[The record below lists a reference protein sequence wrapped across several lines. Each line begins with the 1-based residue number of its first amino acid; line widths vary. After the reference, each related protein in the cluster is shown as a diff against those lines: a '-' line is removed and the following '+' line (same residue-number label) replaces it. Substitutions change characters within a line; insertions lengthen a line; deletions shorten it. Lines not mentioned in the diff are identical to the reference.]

1 MTPDKRPSR
10 DNAKPKPE
18 KADVLVRKI
27 LASHKYQALA
37 IPEDTV
43 VDLINRNTTPGIKER
58 ELEKTVRQKL
68 HNIIAPYLEELDY
81 RSATIE
87 LAKIRKNGDQSL
99 QEYCLKILNAHASTR
114 ERIPIMSEFYTQIF
128 EHTGIPG
135 SILDLACG
143 LNPFALPWMNLP
155 TETTYHAYD
164 LHKPRI
170 DLINAFFQVAGRPPL
185 AEKRDILVKPP
196 ELRADVVFFFKE
208 AHRFEQRQ
216 HGSNRAF
223 WQALKAKTI
232 VVSLPSS
239 NLTGTHSMLE
249 GQRILVERAISGLGW
264 KVTEIL
270 VGNEI
275 IFCIDKVL

>member
-1 MTPDKRPSR
+1 MTPEKRSIPHTP
-10 DNAKPKPE
+10 NTKPE
-18 KADVLVRKI
+18 KTDALVRKI

-37 IPEDTV
+37 IPEETV
-43 VDLINRNTTPGIKER
+43 LDLINRNTTPGIKER
-58 ELEKTVRQKL
+58 ELEKIVRQKL

-81 RSATIE
+81 RSAMTE
-87 LAKIRKNGDQSL
+87 LNAIKNRGDQII
-99 QEYCLKILNAHASTR
+99 QEYCARILSAHASTK
-114 ERIPIMSEFYTQIF
+114 ERIPIMSEFYAKIF

-143 LNPFALPWMNLP
+143 LNPFALPWMALP
-155 TETTYHAYD
+155 IETTYHAYD

-170 DLINAFFQVAGRPPL
+170 DLINAFLQVVGRPPL

-196 ELRADVVFFFKE
+196 ELRADVAFFFKE

-216 HGSNRAF
+216 HGCNRPF
-223 WQALKAKTI
+223 WQALKVKTI

-249 GQRILVERAISGLGW
+249 GQRILVERAVNGLGW

-275 IFCIDKVL
+275 IFCIDK

>member
-1 MTPDKRPSR
+1 MTPEKRSSTGTA
-10 DNAKPKPE
+10 NTKPE
-18 KADVLVRKI
+18 KTDVLVRKI

-37 IPEDTV
+37 IPEETV
-43 VDLINRNTTPGIKER
+43 LDLINRNTTPGIKER
-58 ELEKTVRQKL
+58 ELEKIVRQKL
-68 HNIIAPYLEELDY
+68 HNIVAPYLEGLDY
-81 RSATIE
+81 RSAMTELSTI
-87 LAKIRKNGDQSL
+87 RHCGDQPL
-99 QEYCLKILNAHASTR
+99 QEYCLRILSAHASTK
-114 ERIPIMSEFYTQIF
+114 ERIPIMAEFYAKIF

-143 LNPFALPWMNLP
+143 LNPFALPWMGLP
-155 TETTYHAYD
+155 IETTYHAYD

-170 DLINAFFQVAGRPPL
+170 DLINAFFQVVGRPLL

-196 ELRADVVFFFKE
+196 ELRADAAFFFKE

-216 HGSNRAF
+216 HGCNRTF
-223 WQALKAKTI
+223 WQTLKVKTI

-239 NLTGTHSMLE
+239 NLTGSHSMLE
-249 GQRILVERAISGLGW
+249 GQRILVERAVNGLDW

-275 IFCIDKVL
+275 IFCIDK

>member
-1 MTPDKRPSR
+1 MTPEKRSSPGTPNTKLES
-10 DNAKPKPE
+10 
-18 KADVLVRKI
+18 ADALVRKI

-37 IPEDTV
+37 IPEETV
-43 VDLINRNTTPGIKER
+43 LDLINRNTAPGIKER
-58 ELEKTVRQKL
+58 ELEKIVRQKL

-81 RSATIE
+81 RSAMTDLSRIS
-87 LAKIRKNGDQSL
+87 KGDEQSL
-99 QEYCLKILNAHASTR
+99 KEYCARILAAHASTK
-114 ERIPIMSEFYTQIF
+114 ERIPIMSEFYARIF

-143 LNPFALPWMNLP
+143 LNPFALPWMGLSK
-155 TETTYHAYD
+155 ETTYHAYD

-170 DLINAFFQVAGRPPL
+170 DLINAFFQVVDRPPL

-196 ELRADVVFFFKE
+196 ELRADMAFFFKE
-208 AHRFEQRQ
+208 AHRFEQRR
-216 HGSNRAF
+216 HECNRAF
-223 WQALKAKTI
+223 WQALKVKTI

-239 NLTGTHSMLE
+239 NLTGSHSMLE
-249 GQRILVERAISGLGW
+249 GQRILVERAVSGLDW

-275 IFCIDKVL
+275 IFCIDK